1 MDETELTKG
10 PRRSGAAG
18 PPLSRALERAI
29 DELRDEV
36 ATARAGPV
44 DRRHLSEIVCRIA
57 HQARADGLRA
67 EELVIVFRRVW
78 RAPAP
83 TSPGHPELRA
93 DMLVGALI
101 AAFYEDR
108 ATPSA

>member
-18 PPLSRALERAI
+18 PPLSRSLEGAI
-29 DELRDEV
+29 DALREEV

-44 DRRHLSEIVCRIA
+44 DRRHLSEIVCRIVQ
-57 HQARADGLRA
+57 HARGDGLLA
-67 EELVIVFRRVW
+67 EELVMVFRRVW

-83 TSPGHPELRA
+83 TFPGHPELRT

-101 AAFYEDR
+101 AAFYEG
-108 ATPSA
+108 AKPAG